1 MGSGT
6 NTANLAWN
14 GFTYPKLSYRCSKN
28 LWDLLNCLLDFFCCH
43 FKDNKTI
50 RCNTLPNSVLFSY
63 GLYRCPN
70 VSLYHELFLYFQ
82 GSWWS
87 MMNPWNWWKPRD
99 LCSGS
104 SSRSTGHM
112 LMSSR
117 LIHFEICLLFCFSRL
132 SVSNISSVTYKEAT
146 KAYEV
151 PFCIKNKAAS
161 GLLVWRHINFAQLI
175 ARQIWDCKRKIL
187 CIHMWRTYLVLLS
200 HCSDVLMNC
209 WRIVHLDR

>member
-132 SVSNISSVTYKEAT
+132 SVSNISSVKNLSC
-146 KAYEV
+146 KLGLV
-151 PFCIKNKAAS
+151 PWVPKTHGLMFFISCISIDVQTRTSFLWFCHK
-161 GLLVWRHINFAQLI
+161 
-175 ARQIWDCKRKIL
+175 QISMSI
-187 CIHMWRTYLVLLS
+187 IVLS
-200 HCSDVLMNC
+200 HDPWYMHNKT
-209 WRIVHLDR
+209 IFF